1 MIATTKM
8 KFDRIFCFG
17 DSITLG
23 YNDSAGLGWPG
34 RLGRDLDH
42 DGDSVAVYNLG
53 VNGDT
58 SLDIA
63 ARWRNEA
70 IARSRDAT
78 GLMLFAFGFNDA
90 AKADGGNV
98 QVDLETSVATAQRI
112 LSEAMSL
119 SEILWIGPTPLDET
133 VNPMQTEFASWDM
146 RNDDIASYDEAY
158 ANLARDI
165 GVDYLR
171 LFPEFVTSPRYRAA
185 LIAGDR
191 VHPGDDG
198 YAMIAERIAGWDH
211 WLAKL

>member
-1 MIATTKM
+1 M

-34 RLGRDLDH
+34 RLGRNLVHGD
-42 DGDSVAVYNLG
+42 DSVAVYNLG

-63 ARWRNEA
+63 ARWRHEA
-70 IARSRDAT
+70 EARSRDAT

-90 AKADGGNV
+90 AKADGGRV
-98 QVDLETSVATAQRI
+98 QVELDASVTAARRM
-112 LSEAMSL
+112 LTEAMSL
-119 SEILWIGPTPLDET
+119 SEILWVGPTPLDES
-133 VNPMQTEFASWDM
+133 VNPMQTEFACWDM
-146 RNDDIASYDEAY
+146 RNADIASYDEAY
-158 ANLARDI
+158 SNLAHDI

-171 LFPEFVTSPRYRAA
+171 LFPEFIASPRYQAA
-185 LIAGDR
+185 LVAGDR

-198 YAMIAERIAGWDH
+198 YAMIAERIAGWDK
-211 WLAKL
+211 WLQKLRQPC

>member
-1 MIATTKM
+1 M

-23 YNDSAGLGWPG
+23 YNDSTGLGWPG
-34 RLGRDLDH
+34 RLGRGLVH
-42 DGDSVAVYNLG
+42 DGGSVAVYNLG

-63 ARWRNEA
+63 ARWRNEVE
-70 IARSRDAT
+70 ARSRDTT

-90 AKADGGNV
+90 AKADGGDL
-98 QVDLETSVATAQRI
+98 QVDLATSINTARAI
-112 LSEAMSL
+112 LSEAKSI
-119 SEILWIGPTPLDET
+119 SDVLWIGPTPLDES

-146 RNDDIASYDEAY
+146 RNDDIARYDEAY

-171 LFPEFVTSPRYRAA
+171 LFPEFVTSRRYQAA
-185 LIAGDR
+185 LVSGDK

-198 YAMIAERIAGWDH
+198 YAMIAGCIANWDK
-211 WLAKL
+211 WSGKL

>member
-1 MIATTKM
+1 M
-8 KFDRIFCFG
+8 KFDRILCFG

-34 RLGRDLDH
+34 RLGRGLVH

-53 VNGDT
+53 INGDT
-58 SLDIA
+58 SKDIA
-63 ARWRNEA
+63 ARWCDEA
-70 IARSRDAT
+70 KVRSRDAT

-90 AKADGGNV
+90 AKADAGGV
-98 QVDLETSVATAQRI
+98 QVDLHTSVATARLI
-112 LSEAMSL
+112 LSTAKSL

-146 RNDDIASYDEAY
+146 RNADIASYDEAY
-158 ANLARDI
+158 AELARDI

-171 LFPEFVTSPRYRAA
+171 LFPEFLVSPRYRAA
-185 LIAGDR
+185 LEAGDR

-198 YAMIAERIAGWDH
+198 YAMIAERIAGWDR
-211 WLAKL
+211 WLEKL